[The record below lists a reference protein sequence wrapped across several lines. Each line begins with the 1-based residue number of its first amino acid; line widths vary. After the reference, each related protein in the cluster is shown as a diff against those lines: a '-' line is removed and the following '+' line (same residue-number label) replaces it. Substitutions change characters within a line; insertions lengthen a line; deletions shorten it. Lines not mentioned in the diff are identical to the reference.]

1 MGCYGGTGYYGG
13 SVMPAPAPMPKTGE
27 MVPAPTT
34 PKSANVPAPATI
46 VVTLPASAKLSI
58 DGYVSQQS
66 SGERRLVTPA
76 IQPGQQ
82 FTYTLVA
89 TSTQDGQPVSQT
101 QRVTVRAG
109 QILPVNLTPSTLPT
123 SASR

>member
-1 MGCYGGTGYYGG
+1 M
-13 SVMPAPAPMPKTGE
+13 VAPQAMPNAVPPKTGE
-27 MVPAPTT
+27 MVPPPIT
-34 PKSANVPAPATI
+34 PKSAQAQPAPATI
-46 VVTLPASAKLSI
+46 VVTLPANAKLSI
-58 DGYVSQQS
+58 DGYVSTQT

-76 IQPGQQ
+76 IQPGQE

-89 TSTQDGQPVSQT
+89 TSNQDGQPVSQT

-109 QILPVNLTPSTLPT
+109 QIMPVNLTPSTLPT